1 MNNNLSGDR
10 KCKRCS
16 GPHTRC
22 GLYNQ
27 PGSSKRSGAP
37 GVHSIIIH
45 MPEKEGFRFWLRGG
59 NPQPFEHSMQNNGST
74 SAVQES
80 LEDTVRV
87 PKAGILKYKDQVH
100 NVSQGM
106 FLIGQF
112 IVSKYPY
119 LFFPLL
125 GAEEEQPS
133 SVQETPEPTGE
144 IVEDDILKSKDPVH
158 NVGQGMF
165 LIGQLVVSNFL
176 ISFSPFQAQRRSN
189 RAASRRLPR
198 SRSRCPRQASSSTRT
213 RSTTLAKVCF

>member
-1 MNNNLSGDR
+1 M
-10 KCKRCS
+10 
-16 GPHTRC
+16 
-22 GLYNQ
+22 
-27 PGSSKRSGAP
+27 
-37 GVHSIIIH
+37 HSIIIH

-133 SVQETPEPTGE
+133 SVQETPEPTAE
-144 IVEDDILKSKDPVH
+144 IAEDDILEYKDLVH

-165 LIGQLVVSNFL
+165 LIGQFVFSKYPYQFL
-176 ISFSPFQAQRRSN
+176 PLLGAEEEQPSSVQETPEATGESGDTCSKEEDLD
-189 RAASRRLPR
+189 AAAEAAYAVLRKE
-198 SRSRCPRQASSSTRT
+198 AAEAEGKEGMKGET
-213 RSTTLAKVCF
+213 